1 VDAIR
6 AERLTKEY
14 KGRPVLDEVDLTIG
28 EGERFC
34 LLGRNGS
41 GKSTFLE
48 IVMGMKVATRG
59 KVEVLGRDPL
69 DVRLKRQCAVLMDR
83 AVFPYYARVCE
94 VVWLYAGFY
103 DDPLDGAE
111 LMAAFELDPSAY
123 VRHLSKGQNQRLG
136 MLLTV
141 LGNPRLILLD
151 EPTSGLDPQGRLLLW
166 TTLGRSLAG
175 DGPRT
180 LVFATHN
187 LVEAERWGTRVGI
200 LHQGRLVATA
210 SPDDLCREVIGTR
223 RKLTVVGVPREHL
236 EFRVTQAPVSAVSSL
251 GAEVALY
258 TDDPEAILARLDLAD
273 PAVEIRIENVT
284 LRDVYFRLTG
294 EVPDG
299 PAQAAA

>member
-1 VDAIR
+1 MDAIR
-6 AERLTKEY
+6 TQGLTKEY
-14 KGRPVLDEVDLTIG
+14 KGRPVLDRVDLAI
-28 EGERFC
+28 EQGERFC

-59 KVEVLGRDPL
+59 TIEVLGRDPL
-69 DVRLKRQCAVLMDR
+69 DARLKRKCAVLMDR
-83 AVFPYYARVCE
+83 AVFPYYARVRE
-94 VVWLYAGFY
+94 VVWLYSGFY
-103 DDPLDGAE
+103 DEPLDGAA
-111 LMAAFELDPSAY
+111 LMSVFELDPDAY
-123 VRHLSKGQNQRLG
+123 IRHLSKGQNQRLG

-141 LGNPRLILLD
+141 LGNPWLILLD

-166 TTLGRSLAG
+166 TTLRRMLGG
-175 DGPRT
+175 DGRRT
-180 LVFATHN
+180 LVFATHD

-200 LHQGRLVATA
+200 LHEGQLVATA
-210 SPDDLCREVIGTR
+210 SPDDLCREVIGSR
-223 RKLTVVGVPREHL
+223 RKLTVVGAPREHL
-236 EFRVTQAPVSAVSSL
+236 EFRITDAPVNGVSSL

-258 TDDPEAILARLDLAD
+258 TDDPEAILGRLDLAD